1 MNLGFSKVFLYICNM
16 KIKVKKSYDYDI
28 SLCDGEN
35 PYQDEYWEEMDVTTE
50 ELFDLINEGKHI
62 KVKINF

>member
-1 MNLGFSKVFLYICNM
+1 M
-16 KIKVKKSYDYDI
+16 KIKVKKSYDYDV
-28 SLCDGEN
+28 SLCEGEN